1 MLEVSIKMPKNL
13 HNKIRLF
20 VKRLL
25 LRRKG
30 VVINNNCTFSGVIFT
45 GRAQIEPYCRL
56 KGDPEITIG
65 NNFYMNAGCHIL
77 GEIMIGNDVQIG
89 PKTVIWGR
97 DHGINRGELIRKQ
110 LRDKRPI
117 KVGNDVWIG
126 ANVTVLKGVS
136 IGDGAIIGAGSVVTR
151 DIPEYAIVAG
161 NPAKVIKY
169 RELS

>member
-1 MLEVSIKMPKNL
+1 MPKNL
-13 HNKIRLF
+13 QNKVRLF

-30 VVINNNCTFSGVIFT
+30 VVINHNCTFSGVNFAGI
-45 GRAQIEPYCRL
+45 AHIEPYCRL
-56 KGDPEITIG
+56 TGDPEITVG

-77 GEIMIGNDVQIG
+77 GEIIIGSDVQIG

-97 DHGINRGELIRKQ
+97 DHGIGREELIRKQ
-110 LRDKRPI
+110 PRVKRPI

-126 ANVTVLKGVS
+126 ANVTVLKGVC
-136 IGDGAIIGAGSVVTR
+136 IGDGAVIGAGSVITR